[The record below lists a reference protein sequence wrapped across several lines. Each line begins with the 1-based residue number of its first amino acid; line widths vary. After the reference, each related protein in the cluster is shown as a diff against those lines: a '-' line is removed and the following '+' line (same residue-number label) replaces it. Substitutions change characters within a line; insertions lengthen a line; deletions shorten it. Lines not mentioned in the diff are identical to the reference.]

1 MCPIC
6 EVVILT
12 VLSANIHINRVGPRC
27 RLTSV
32 GSGHNAFCVTCHI
45 TTYHHYTMYWRS
57 RVKRG
62 YDEVVVTY
70 FARQSSE
77 TALLITQLVHHRRT
91 NVFDKFALHDLG
103 TVTHW

>member
-1 MCPIC
+1 
-6 EVVILT
+6 
-12 VLSANIHINRVGPRC
+12 
-27 RLTSV
+27 
-32 GSGHNAFCVTCHI
+32 
-45 TTYHHYTMYWRS
+45 MYWRS
-57 RVKRG
+57 RMMRG

>member
-1 MCPIC
+1 MHFVSHATLSPTP
-6 EVVILT
+6 LHD
-12 VLSANIHINRVGPRC
+12 VLA
-27 RLTSV
+27 L
-32 GSGHNAFCVTCHI
+32 
-45 TTYHHYTMYWRS
+45 YS
-57 RVKRG
+57 RMKRG

-91 NVFDKFALHDLG
+91 NVFDKFALHDPG